1 MASATKENSST
12 ENDVLE
18 TKQKVQ
24 NRAEEKKV
32 KWGEEEFEDE
42 EEVEREPEES
52 DIKTVV
58 EYQNGP
64 EGRIKIIKKVRVYK
78 RQKRV
83 NKKVMERRARWK
95 KFGLVAGKPPGPE
108 PGITILGDEIN
119 FVLGQTQ
126 DEKKF
131 EDKVKRENYESDIV
145 CHICG
150 KVGHWTKECPYR
162 DQNMNV
168 SLSAGELMQ
177 RPGEGGA
184 AKKSDRY
191 VPPAH
196 RRGVS
201 ALVDDDYENVPRLRV
216 SNLSEDTTDR
226 DLGELFR
233 PFGPITKIFLPRD
246 KKTGKSKVPP
256 SLDFFSHSLCRFS
269 LVFFWQCSEV
279 FSHSLL
285 VAGICI
291 HHILTQRRCCASD
304 GGPARLRTQSLD
316 SFH

>member
-1 MASATKENSST
+1 LFCSRHNNFLLLNHFSKENSST

-246 KKTGKSKVPP
+246 KKTGKSKGFAFITY
-256 SLDFFSHSLCRFS
+256 LRREDAARAMEALQGYGLNHL
-269 LVFFWQCSEV
+269 
-279 FSHSLL
+279 
-285 VAGICI
+285 
-291 HHILTQRRCCASD
+291 ILSIEWAKK
-304 GGPARLRTQSLD
+304 
-316 SFH
+316 